1 MIEYES
7 ELKKF
12 RKMLDRRKYVK
23 ECIGDAA
30 LYEQM
35 AEECTELAQA
45 LLKKARKLRGDNPTP
60 RTMEEIDASIEE
72 EYTDV
77 CICADMLDFDVNN
90 NIYNGKVLRWAGRV
104 EAKE

>member
-1 MIEYES
+1 MVECES
-7 ELKKF
+7 ELEKF
-12 RKMLDRRKYVK
+12 RKMLKCREHVK
-23 ECIGDAA
+23 ECIGGAA

-60 RTMEEIDASIEE
+60 RTMEEINASIEE

-77 CICADMLDFDVNN
+77 CICADMLDLDANN
-90 NIYNGKVLRWAGRV
+90 DTYDAKVFRWAGRV
-104 EAKE
+104 DAKE

>member
-1 MIEYES
+1 MVKYES
-7 ELKKF
+7 ELEKF

-23 ECIGDAA
+23 ECIGEAA

-72 EYTDV
+72 EFTDV
-77 CICADMLDFDVNN
+77 QICADMLKLDANN

-104 EAKE
+104 DAKE

>member
-1 MIEYES
+1 MSDETNYNKNQTIFDS
-7 ELKKF
+7 EVYIKLS
-12 RKMLDRRKYVK
+12 
-23 ECIGDAA
+23 IGNAA

-77 CICADMLDFDVNN
+77 CICSDMLNINVNN
-90 NIYNGKVLRWAGRV
+90 NIYDAKVLRWAGRV
-104 EAKE
+104 DAKE